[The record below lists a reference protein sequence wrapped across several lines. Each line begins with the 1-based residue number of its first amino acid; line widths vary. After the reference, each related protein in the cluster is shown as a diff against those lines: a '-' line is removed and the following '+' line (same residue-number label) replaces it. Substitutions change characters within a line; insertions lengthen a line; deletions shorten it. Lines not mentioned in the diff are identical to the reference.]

1 MDDFEGFKISMEEVT
16 ADMVETAKGLQWEV
30 DREDMTELLQSHD
43 KALNSEEL
51 LLSAGKKKK
60 SIVWELW
67 VMFYWR
73 QEFLSRLSG

>member
-30 DREDMTELLQSHD
+30 DREDMNELLQSHK